1 VSGAASRAPP
11 VATPGVER
19 YILAL
24 LNALRL
30 ALAVLPLGLGGVLA
44 CGSGGGPNT
53 SERARIGG
61 SAIVGGHLDTTTKGV
76 VALAR
81 AAHSLVAVNCSG
93 SLLAP
98 NLVLTARHCVSQI
111 DDGTSPAVSCDT
123 SQFTARYNPRELFV
137 STDAQPQGGSALYG
151 IKEVREAPGSTD
163 VCGYDLAL
171 LILSGTGIPDSE
183 AKPIEPVLD
192 HAPGVK
198 QAFSAVGYGL
208 QDPQD
213 EQSFGTRMRFD
224 TSSVTCV
231 GSKCP
236 QLYAAEDD
244 EWVGKSPVCSGDSG
258 GPALDAEGHVF
269 GVTSRG
275 DDECTFAI
283 YSGVANWADFVR
295 STALAAAK
303 SGGYSPASWVT
314 GSGGSGAGGPNG
326 SAGSSAAGSSAGG
339 ADGAGAPG
347 VAGTTSPPT
356 GPTGPVVD
364 PLGTPCTGE
373 CPGAYKCYSASGTP
387 PGICVPQCS
396 SAAAESCPERYA
408 CSMSLGA
415 CLPTQPT
422 GKTAHLEASC
432 AVGPRLKSS
441 HGMSG
446 SALLFGVG
454 LLWLGRR
461 RRERP

>member
-1 VSGAASRAPP
+1 VVSGP
-11 VATPGVER
+11 VAGAGPER

-24 LNALRL
+24 LKAVRL
-30 ALAVLPLGLGGVLA
+30 AQAVLPLALVSVAA
-44 CGSGGGPNT
+44 CGNGSGASPG
-53 SERARIGG
+53 EEARSGVG
-61 SAIVGGHLDTTTKGV
+61 SIVGGHLDTTTKGV

-81 AAHSLVAVNCSG
+81 APHSFDSFVAVNCSG

-123 SQFTARYNPRELFV
+123 SQFTLRYNPRELFV
-137 STDAQPQGGSALYG
+137 STDAQPQGDSTLYA
-151 IKEVREAPGSTD
+151 IKEVREAPGSTE

-171 LILSGTGIPDSE
+171 LILSGTGIPESE

-192 HAPGVK
+192 HAPSVK
-198 QAFSAVGYGL
+198 QAFSAVGFGL

-224 TSSVTCV
+224 TSTVTCV
-231 GSKCP
+231 GAKCP

-258 GPALDAEGHVF
+258 GPALDAQGRVF

-275 DDECTFAI
+275 DDDCTFAI
-283 YSGVANWADFVR
+283 YSNVANWADFVR
-295 STALAAAK
+295 STAVVAAK
-303 SGGYSPASWVT
+303 SGGYTPASWVT
-314 GSGGSGAGGPNG
+314 DMGTSGAGGANG
-326 SAGSSAAGSSAGG
+326 SGGASAAGTSAGG

-347 VAGTTSPPT
+347 VAGTTSPPAGPA
-356 GPTGPVVD
+356 GPTVD
-364 PLGTPCTGE
+364 PLGMACTGE
-373 CPGAYKCYSASGTP
+373 CPGAYKCYSATGTP

-396 SAAAESCPERYA
+396 SAAPDSCPERYA

-415 CLPTQPT
+415 CIPTQPT
-422 GKTAHLEASC
+422 VKTAHLEASC
-432 AVGPRLKSS
+432 ALSPGLRSS
-441 HGMSG
+441 RGTAAL
-446 SALLFGVG
+446 ALLLGLG
-454 LLWLGRR
+454 LLRLGRR
-461 RRERP
+461 RLP